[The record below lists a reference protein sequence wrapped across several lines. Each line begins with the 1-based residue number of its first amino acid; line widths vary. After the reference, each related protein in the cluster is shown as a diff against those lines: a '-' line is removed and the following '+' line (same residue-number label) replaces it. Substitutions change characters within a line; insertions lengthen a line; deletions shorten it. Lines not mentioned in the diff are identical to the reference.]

1 MMSFNLSDKMNLNLL
16 KEKEGGFQK
25 QRYSDTEYSDFSLG
39 SQPLVLGTPSHHF
52 IFFKLLF

>member
-1 MMSFNLSDKMNLNLL
+1 MNLNLL